1 MAAFISATTSQP
13 VIYSLSRNKPI
24 RITSSSVES
33 SAIPAKI
40 GLRSF
45 FERANRSVG
54 LGPLVTAVRLAVLVT
69 VTAAIVV
76 PVAFFVLPVPARADG
91 VTLCLPGIGPLQ
103 QFAEGLEGDQEE
115 VVHLHERVHA
125 AQCRRLGAAVYAST
139 YWRAPG
145 RIALEAEALCAEF
158 GLLAAQGSDPDR
170 LLDQTV
176 EALYNGYRNRQ
187 N

>member
-1 MAAFISATTSQP
+1 MRPLHTFFGRAKRS
-13 VIYSLSRNKPI
+13 SRV
-24 RITSSSVES
+24 R
-33 SAIPAKI
+33 
-40 GLRSF
+40 
-45 FERANRSVG
+45 
-54 LGPLVTAVRLAVLVT
+54 PLVTAARLAVVAM
-69 VTAAIVV
+69 VTAGIVV
-76 PVAFFVLPVPARADG
+76 PVAFFLLPVPARADG

-158 GLLAAQGSDPDR
+158 GLRAAQGSDPDQ

-187 N
+187 TVPRAEVRRIVEGVCGLAAPG